1 MAIRILLVDDHA
13 ILRDGLRAILQSE
26 ADMDVV
32 GVASDGLEAIELVD
46 RIQPHVVVMDIG
58 MPGMNGLEATRRI
71 KKAHPECRVLV
82 LTQYQSRDYILSVLK
97 AGADGYVLKRSAGVD
112 LAPAVRAVRAGEP
125 ALDPTAARAV
135 IDAYVGVSSP
145 DKPSEDTDALTDRE
159 RDVLILIAE
168 GLTNQQIASTLHI
181 SVKTVDVHRSNIVIK
196 LGLRNRSELIKYAIR
211 TGLVQIDP

>member
-58 MPGMNGLEATRRI
+58 MPRMNGLEATRRI
-71 KKAHPECRVLV
+71 KKTHPECRVLV
-82 LTQYQSRDYILSVLK
+82 LTQYESRDYILSVLK

-112 LAPAVRAVRAGEP
+112 LPPAVRAVRAGEP

-135 IDAYVGVSSP
+135 IDAYVGASSP
-145 DKPSEDTDALTDRE
+145 DKPFEDTGMLTDRE

-181 SVKTVDVHRSNIVIK
+181 SVKTVDVHRSNIVTK

-211 TGLVQIDP
+211 TGLVHIDP